1 MNSPTKLAHCEP
13 TPERVAEALDLLRE
27 AQRLDQLASDA
38 LLKAEAAFRAIGK
51 PLPLFDRL
59 EGGR

>member
-1 MNSPTKLAHCEP
+1 MSLSIKPPPSEP
-13 TPERVAEALDLLRE
+13 TPEQEAEAMALLRE
-27 AQRLDQLASDA
+27 ALRLNQLAEDA
-38 LLKAEAAFRAIGK
+38 LTKAESAFRAIGK